1 MKKTLLAVALS
12 FVMPVAAF
20 AGTCAAPGTPISVG
34 SATAQVAGTTCGG
47 DAATFGGG
55 ICSGS
60 QAFDPSTPVGIYQ
73 VNVGATNDF
82 NIVITDTAPYN
93 SAIALIGPG
102 ACGPTAACYA
112 QGNDANAAG
121 GGETLPDGGAHF
133 PANVAAGT
141 YYAAV
146 FSFDTGAA
154 NCGAFTMTIGPTL
167 PVQLQ
172 SFTVG

>member
-1 MKKTLLAVALS
+1 MKKVLLAVGLSCAMPAVAL
-12 FVMPVAAF
+12 
-20 AGTCAAPGTPISVG
+20 AGTCSAPGAPITQG
-34 SATAQVAGTTCGG
+34 SSTAQVVGTTCGG
-47 DAATFGGG
+47 DAASFGGG

-60 QAFDPSTPVGIYQ
+60 QAFDPATPVGIYEVQ
-73 VNVGATNDF
+73 VGATNDF
-82 NIVITDTAPYN
+82 NIVIEDTAPYN
-93 SAIALIGPG
+93 AAVALIGPG
-102 ACGPTAACYA
+102 ACGPTAPCYA
-112 QGNDANAAG
+112 SGNDANAAG

-146 FSFDTGAA
+146 FSFDSGAA
-154 NCGAFTMTIGPTL
+154 SCGQFKMTIGPTL

>member
-1 MKKTLLAVALS
+1 MKKTLLAIALCS
-12 FVMPVAAF
+12 LAPVVAF
-20 AGTCAAPGTPISVG
+20 AGTCEAPGTPITQSANSV
-34 SATAQVAGTTCGG
+34 SGTTCTGG
-47 DAATFGGG
+47 DATFGGG

-60 QAFDPSTPVGIYQ
+60 QAFDPATPVAIYAIQ
-73 VNVGATNDF
+73 VGATNDF
-82 NIVITDTAPYN
+82 NLTVADSGGFNA
-93 SAIALIGPG
+93 AVALIAPG
-102 ACGPTAACYA
+102 ACGPTAPCYA

-133 PANVAAGT
+133 PANIPSGT

-146 FSFDTGAA
+146 FSFDSGASS
-154 NCGAFTMTIGPTL
+154 CGQFTLTAAPTL